1 MTNVVGAVFDAGHEQ
16 FDTLTAGLWGP
27 VGQATVDIA
36 RPADGEYVFDACCGA
51 GASALPTA
59 VAVGPHGRVDAVDLS
74 ERLVALGRSRAHD
87 LPQVRFHH
95 ADVVTWGGGP
105 YDLVQ
110 CVLGIF
116 FLPDMVLGARAM
128 AARLRPGGRFA
139 VTVFTKGV
147 LTPLPEILAEAV
159 AQERTGP
166 PASRA
171 SSRLSTPDL
180 LTDLLVSAG
189 LRNTRVE
196 TKPLTI
202 GIEPAVAWALVQGSG
217 LRRRLDD
224 GLDAEAVERTR
235 VRFQA
240 AIDVESVD
248 VSVLVGLGHT
258 AEAS

>member
-1 MTNVVGAVFDAGHEQ
+1 VTSQRPGVLRGRATGCDVAAFLVEMT
-16 FDTLTAGLWGP
+16 
-27 VGQATVDIA
+27 
-36 RPADGEYVFDACCGA
+36 R
-51 GASALPTA
+51 
-59 VAVGPHGRVDAVDLS
+59 GR
-74 ERLVALGRSRAHD
+74 RC
-87 LPQVRFHH
+87 
-95 ADVVTWGGGP
+95 ADVVTWDGGP

-147 LTPLPEILAEAV
+147 LAPLPEVLAEAV

-171 SSRLSTPDL
+171 SGRLSTPEL
-180 LTDLLVSAG
+180 LTDPLVSAG

-196 TKPLTI
+196 TVPLTI

-217 LRRRLDD
+217 LRRQLD

-248 VSVLVGLGHT
+248 VSILVGLGHT